1 MKMAAAVSHLQCN
14 AIAYMKNQMINT
26 AVGMKNSLFQS
37 HFSFC
42 AAAELMLFT

>member
-1 MKMAAAVSHLQCN
+1 MAAAVSHLQCN

-26 AVGMKNSLFQS
+26 AVGMKKNSLFQS

-42 AAAELMLFT
+42 AAAELILFT